1 MAKYVIK
8 RDAAGLPERL
18 TRYKQ
23 ELNDEQFRVVTSPSK
38 AALVVAGAGT
48 GKTRAI
54 TYRVAYLIEQGVSPQ
69 RIMLATFTNRA
80 AREMLRRVEALTGSQ
95 NVHRVWGGTFH
106 RIANLMLRRHAVSIG
121 YDANYS
127 ILDSEDA
134 RDLLNLCVEDA
145 AIDTKKKRFPKA
157 EVIQSIISYATNT
170 DTDLADVIVR
180 QYPYFELLTA
190 QIRRV
195 DFIYQQRK
203 RERNVMDYDDLLLNM
218 KRLLIERR
226 EVADLYAEQFQHIL
240 VDEYQDT
247 NRLQAELIDLLAVKH
262 RNVMVVGDDAQSI
275 FAWRGAEFT
284 NIYEFPKRYP
294 EAEVYKLETN
304 YRSTPEI
311 LALANVSIANNR
323 KQFPKMLKAA
333 RGRKRTGPSIA
344 DPGIRI
350 PDSDANKT
358 ESESNIQTDDQ
369 TKSAIPDPTSEIGRP
384 ALVPCSDVEQQS
396 AFVAARILDLRD
408 NGTPLEEIAVMYRS
422 HYHSIELQL
431 ELSRRGI
438 PYRVQSGVR
447 FFEQAHIKDVVSYL
461 RVIVNPRDELAWK
474 RILKMIPGVGR
485 ATAAR
490 VYEAIALRDS
500 QRAGRGETEK
510 ERRGDVSRREDAGT
524 KREGDAA
531 REIIGLLSA
540 STGIAASS
548 RQLAATSQDAASP
561 RLRVPASPAWREFV
575 SLLELLVSDEYRG
588 QPAKQIALILDRGYE
603 QYLLENYE
611 NAESRAEDIRGLAL
625 YANRYDSTE
634 SFLSEL
640 ALLSTERF
648 TEPQPLTGEDVISG
662 GEDDELLT
670 LTSVHQAKGLEW
682 KCVFIIWAAEG
693 KFPSPRSLR
702 EIDSEEEERRLWYVA
717 LTRAKDELYITYP
730 LMLTDYNR
738 QTVLQKPSRFVT
750 ECPPA
755 LFEIWNLEEES
766 MPTEQKFFAA
776 PEPDEYIN

>member
-1 MAKYVIK
+1 MARYVIK
-8 RDAAGLPERL
+8 RDSGSSPERL

-23 ELNDEQFRVVTSPSK
+23 ELNDEQFRVVTSQPK

-54 TYRVAYLIEQGVSPQ
+54 TYRVAYLIEQGVAPQ
-69 RIMLATFTNRA
+69 RIVLATFTNRA
-80 AREMLRRVEALTGSQ
+80 AREMLRRVESLTGSQ

-106 RIANLMLRRHAVSIG
+106 RIANLMLRRHATSIG
-121 YDANYS
+121 YDSNYS

-134 RDLLNLCVEDA
+134 RDLLNLCIEDA

-157 EVIQSIISYATNT
+157 EVVQSIISYATNT
-170 DTDLADVIVR
+170 DADLADVIVR

-190 QIRRV
+190 QIKRV

-203 RERNVMDYDDLLLNM
+203 RERNTMDYDDLLLNM
-218 KRLLIERR
+218 KRLLVERQ
-226 EVADLYAEQFQHIL
+226 EIADLYAEQFQHIL

-275 FAWRGAEFT
+275 FAWRGAHFA

-294 EAEVYKLETN
+294 EAEMFKLETN

-311 LALANVSIANNR
+311 LGLANVSIANNR
-323 KQFPKMLKAA
+323 KQFPKMLKAVKQS
-333 RGRKRTGPSIA
+333 RDMK
-344 DPGIRI
+344 
-350 PDSDANKT
+350 
-358 ESESNIQTDDQ
+358 
-369 TKSAIPDPTSEIGRP
+369 P
-384 ALVPCSDVEQQS
+384 ALVPCADVEQQS
-396 AFVAARILDLRD
+396 AFVASRILDLRD
-408 NGTPLEEIAVMYRS
+408 NGTPLEEIAVLYRS

-490 VYEAIALRDS
+490 VYEAIVLRDAET
-500 QRAGRGETEK
+500 RGRG
-510 ERRGDVSRREDAGT
+510 DAGLED
-524 KREGDAA
+524 RDRSVPPALAGGAA
-531 REIIGLLSA
+531 PVADSTPEAVESRPPAHAGGTDLSIRRLDVPSSLRNKKSWDDFATLL
-540 STGIAASS
+540 
-548 RQLAATSQDAASP
+548 D
-561 RLRVPASPAWREFV
+561 
-575 SLLELLVSDEYRG
+575 LLVSPEYRG
-588 QPAKQIALILDRGYE
+588 QPSKQIALILERGYE

-634 SFLSEL
+634 TFLSEL

-648 TEPQPLTGEDVISG
+648 AEAQPLTGEDVISG

-682 KCVFIIWAAEG
+682 KSVFIIWAAEG

-755 LFEIWNLEEES
+755 LFEIWNLEEEIEQ
-766 MPTEQKFFAA
+766 TEQKFFAA
-776 PEPDEYIN
+776 PNPDEYIN

>member
-1 MAKYVIK
+1 MAKYVLK
-8 RDAAGLPERL
+8 RDAGGLPERL
-18 TRYKQ
+18 TRYKS
-23 ELNDEQFRVVTSPSK
+23 ELNDEQFRVVTSPPK

-80 AREMLRRVEALTGSQ
+80 AREMLRRVEGLTGSQ

-106 RIANLMLRRHAVSIG
+106 RIANLMLRRHAASIG
-121 YDANYS
+121 YDSNYS

-134 RDLLNLCVEDA
+134 RDLLNLCIEDA

-157 EVIQSIISYATNT
+157 EVVQSIISYANNT
-170 DTDLADVIVR
+170 DMDLADVIVR

-190 QIRRV
+190 QIKRV

-218 KRLLIERR
+218 KKLLIERQ

-247 NRLQAELIDLLAVKH
+247 NKLQAELIDLLAVKH

-311 LALANVSIANNR
+311 LGLANVSIAHNR
-323 KQFPKMLKAA
+323 KQFAKMLRAV
-333 RGRKRTGPSIA
+333 KRSK
-344 DPGIRI
+344 DF
-350 PDSDANKT
+350 K
-358 ESESNIQTDDQ
+358 
-369 TKSAIPDPTSEIGRP
+369 P

-396 AFVAARILDLRD
+396 AFVAARILELRD
-408 NGTPLEEIAVMYRS
+408 NGTPLEEMAVMYRS

-474 RILKMIPGVGR
+474 RILKMIPGIGR
-485 ATAAR
+485 ATANR
-490 VYEAIALRDS
+490 IYEQIASGEGEKGRKGEGE
-500 QRAGRGETEK
+500 RGGAVAG
-510 ERRGDVSRREDAGT
+510 DIVN
-524 KREGDAA
+524 
-531 REIIGLLSA
+531 LLGSPNVPA
-540 STGIAASS
+540 TDASS
-548 RQLAATSQDAASP
+548 DLPVSPPSPLLPFSASP
-561 RLRVPASPAWREFV
+561 RLRSSKSWQDFV
-575 SLLELLVSDEYRG
+575 SLLELLVSPEYRG
-588 QPAKQIALILDRGYE
+588 QPAKQIALILERGYE

-611 NAESRAEDIRGLAL
+611 NADSRAEDIRGLAL
-625 YANRYDSTE
+625 YAQRYESTE
-634 SFLSEL
+634 TFLSEL

-648 TEPQPLTGEDVISG
+648 AEAQPLAGEDVISG
-662 GEDDELLT
+662 GEEDELLT

-682 KCVFIIWAAEG
+682 KAIFIIWAAEG
-693 KFPSPRSLR
+693 KFPSPRSLK

-730 LMLTDYNR
+730 LMMTDYNR

-755 LFEIWNLEEES
+755 LYEIWNLEEEAPS
-766 MPTEQKFFAA
+766 FDAPPASPPTT
-776 PEPDEYIN
+776 EYLN

>member
-1 MAKYVIK
+1 VAKYVIK
-8 RDAAGLPERL
+8 RQEGSLPERL

-23 ELNDEQFRVVTSPSK
+23 ELNDEQFRVVTSQPK

-54 TYRVAYLIEQGVSPQ
+54 TYRVAYLIEQGISPQ
-69 RIMLATFTNRA
+69 RVMLATFTNRA
-80 AREMLRRVEALTGSQ
+80 AREMLRRVESLTGSQ

-106 RIANLMLRRHAVSIG
+106 RIANLMLRRHATSIG

-134 RDLLNLCVEDA
+134 RDLLNLCIEDA

-157 EVIQSIISYATNT
+157 EVLQSVISYANNT
-170 DTDLADVIVR
+170 DTDLADVIVK

-190 QIRRV
+190 QIKRV
-195 DFIYQQRK
+195 DLVYQQRK
-203 RERNVMDYDDLLLNM
+203 RERNVMDYDDLLLNV
-218 KRLLIERR
+218 KRLLVERK

-247 NRLQAELIDLLAVKH
+247 NKLQAELIDLLAVKH

-294 EAEVYKLETN
+294 EAEMFKLETN
-304 YRSTPEI
+304 YRSTPDI
-311 LALANVSIANNR
+311 LGLANVSIANNR
-323 KQFPKMLKAA
+323 KQFPKILKAV
-333 RGRKRTGPSIA
+333 KRSM
-344 DPGIRI
+344 DF
-350 PDSDANKT
+350 K
-358 ESESNIQTDDQ
+358 
-369 TKSAIPDPTSEIGRP
+369 P

-396 AFVAARILDLRD
+396 AFVAARILELRD
-408 NGTPLEEIAVMYRS
+408 NGTPLEDIGVMYRS

-490 VYEAIALRDS
+490 IFEAIGSLRH
-500 QRAGRGETEK
+500 AEAETPEP
-510 ERRGDVSRREDAGT
+510 
-524 KREGDAA
+524 GDATG
-531 REIIGLLSA
+531 EIVRLLSGHHVP
-540 STGIAASS
+540 STGVPP
-548 RQLAATSQDAASP
+548 SP
-561 RLRVPASPAWREFV
+561 RPADSASLHQPHLRVPASNQWKEFV
-575 SLLELLVSDEYRG
+575 ALLELLVSPEYRG
-588 QPAKQIALILDRGYE
+588 QPAKQIALILERGYE

-611 NAESRAEDIRGLAL
+611 NADSRAEDIRGLAL
-625 YANRYDSTE
+625 YAQRYDSTE
-634 SFLSEL
+634 TFLSEL

-648 TEPQPLTGEDVISG
+648 AEAQPLTGEDVIAG
-662 GEDDELLT
+662 GDEDELLT

-682 KCVFIIWAAEG
+682 KAVFIIWAAEG

-730 LMLTDYNR
+730 LMMTDYNR

-755 LFEIWNLEEES
+755 MFEIWNLEEEI
-766 MPTEQKFFAA
+766 EQTDQKYFAA
-776 PEPDEYIN
+776 PSNDEYLN